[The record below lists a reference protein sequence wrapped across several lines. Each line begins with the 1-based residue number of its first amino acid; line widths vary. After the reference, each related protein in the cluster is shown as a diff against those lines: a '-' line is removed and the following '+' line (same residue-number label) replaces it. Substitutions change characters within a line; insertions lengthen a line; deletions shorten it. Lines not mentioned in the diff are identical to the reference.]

1 MFLTLS
7 ISGATIICLVL
18 SIVKY
23 PYIKIKERK
32 IQSFFLV
39 TSMGAII
46 LLLFNLIGVS
56 EVTSVLFSNTPLNPL
71 KILVLFIS
79 VSILSIALDEVGFF
93 SYLANQALKL
103 GKKNQTTLF
112 VVLYAVISILTVF
125 TSNDILILTFTPF
138 ICAFAKRAN
147 INPIPYLVAEF
158 VSANTFSMMLS
169 IGNPTNI
176 YISSVYGISFFEYL
190 KVMFVP
196 TVFAGMSAFLLL
208 FLIFRKELKK
218 EIKVEEKETGIKD
231 KFILTVSLIHLVLCT
246 ITLSVSG
253 FIRVEMWLVCLGFAM
268 SLMLILLVYGL
279 INKDLN
285 VLKSSLRRA
294 PWDLVPFVVSM
305 FIIILALD
313 KYNILYNMG
322 EKLNSLTTDSITT
335 IATYGVLSTILSNI
349 LNNIPMTLIVSK
361 ILAALPDHLASFGVY
376 ASIIGS
382 NLGAY
387 LTPIGALAGIMFTNI
402 LSRENITYKTRDFIK
417 YGLII
422 VPFVLLAAL
431 TGLFMVL

>member
-208 FLIFRKELKK
+208 FL
-218 EIKVEEKETGIKD
+218 
-231 KFILTVSLIHLVLCT
+231 
-246 ITLSVSG
+246 
-253 FIRVEMWLVCLGFAM
+253 
-268 SLMLILLVYGL
+268 LLV
-279 INKDLN
+279 
-285 VLKSSLRRA
+285 
-294 PWDLVPFVVSM
+294 
-305 FIIILALD
+305 
-313 KYNILYNMG
+313 
-322 EKLNSLTTDSITT
+322 
-335 IATYGVLSTILSNI
+335 
-349 LNNIPMTLIVSK
+349 
-361 ILAALPDHLASFGVY
+361 
-376 ASIIGS
+376 
-382 NLGAY
+382 
-387 LTPIGALAGIMFTNI
+387 
-402 LSRENITYKTRDFIK
+402 
-417 YGLII
+417 
-422 VPFVLLAAL
+422 
-431 TGLFMVL
+431 